1 MSMAMEN
8 LAIVEHQ
15 YTLLCH
21 YLRRWLLALNP
32 HIQAKRLY
40 TNVANNI
47 DYVEC
52 DYERCYFVC
61 VEGATL

>member
-1 MSMAMEN
+1 MW
-8 LAIVEHQ
+8 V
-15 YTLLCH
+15 
-21 YLRRWLLALNP
+21 LALNP
-32 HIQAKRLY
+32 QIQAKRLY

-52 DYERCYFVC
+52 DCERCYFVC